1 MNQVTLD
8 PHGEM
13 LMQQYRELLP
23 TLEEVA
29 KKAYDSKLENIT
41 ALYLPFWTFDSYTIT
56 SYIDELHYPTGGG
69 NIYSRYF
76 KGVWGHNFDDLVIF
90 ASDRIQTRGLKI
102 HDGIVIRKI
111 Q

>member
-29 KKAYDSKLENIT
+29 KKAYENRT
-41 ALYLPFWTFDSYTIT
+41 VAGWK
-56 SYIDELHYPTGGG
+56 TGTE
-69 NIYSRYF
+69 RF
-76 KGVWGHNFDDLVIF
+76 EV
-90 ASDRIQTRGLKI
+90 
-102 HDGIVIRKI
+102 
-111 Q
+111 